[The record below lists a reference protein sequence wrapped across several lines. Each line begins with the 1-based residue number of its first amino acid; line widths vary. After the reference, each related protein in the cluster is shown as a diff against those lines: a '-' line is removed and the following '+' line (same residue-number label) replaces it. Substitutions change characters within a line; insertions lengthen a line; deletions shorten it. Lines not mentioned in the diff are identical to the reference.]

1 MKRFAVLPTLVAILC
16 VLLLASCVT
25 KSPIGDQEYFQGLG
39 LDGEFVITVNADLL
53 DISDYISTEDPA
65 ISYITERMSRL
76 SVALRDRR
84 TDIPLVT
91 TDFSEFDYYGA
102 IEGDFSKNLV
112 NGALSV
118 SSAFSS
124 SKDKKTKL
132 KFFIDNQSGLEAAVP
147 ANGIILFSTS
157 DVVENYKQ
165 TYTEGR
171 TARISDEDALKLASS
186 QIGVYVSNP
195 RTMIELGFDITEQA
209 LENIE
214 TVLLVMDDDMIS
226 VDFRLKSEDLA
237 SSFSVLIKAGYVGNL
252 RREGQKVDVAALK
265 EMFTQELD
273 TVSVNS
279 MPLTQEQ
286 KSSITEVVSSLLDI
300 L

>member
-1 MKRFAVLPTLVAILC
+1 MKRSAVLPTLIAILA

-25 KSPIGDQEYFQGLG
+25 KSPIGDREYFQGLG

-53 DISDYISTEDPA
+53 DVSDYISTEDTA

-84 TDIPLVT
+84 SDIPLVT

-102 IEGDFSKNLV
+102 IEGDFSKSLV
-112 NGALSV
+112 NGALTV

-132 KFFIDNQSGLEAAVP
+132 KFFIDNESGLEAAVP
-147 ANGIILFSTS
+147 ANGIILFSTT
-157 DVVENYKQ
+157 DVVDNYNR
-165 TYTEGR
+165 TYTKDSQ
-171 TARISDEDALKLASS
+171 AHISDEDALKLASS

-214 TVLLVMDDDMIS
+214 TVLLVMDDDVIS

-237 SSFSVLIKAGYVGNL
+237 SSFSILIKAGYVGNL
-252 RREGQKVDVAALK
+252 RREGVKVNVAELK

-279 MPLTQEQ
+279 MPLTEEQ
-286 KSSITEVVSSLLDI
+286 KSSILEVVTSLLDI

>member
-1 MKRFAVLPTLVAILC
+1 MKRSAVLPTLVAILV

-25 KSPIGDQEYFQGLG
+25 KSPIGDREYFQGLG

-53 DISDYISTEDPA
+53 DVSDYISTEDTA

-84 TDIPLVT
+84 SDIPLVT

-102 IEGDFSKNLV
+102 IEGDFSKSLV
-112 NGALSV
+112 NGALTV

-124 SKDKKTKL
+124 SKDKKSKL
-132 KFFIDNQSGLEAAVP
+132 KFFIDNESGLEAAVP
-147 ANGIILFSTS
+147 ANGIILFSTT
-157 DVVENYKQ
+157 DVVDNHNR
-165 TYTEGR
+165 TYTKDSQ
-171 TARISDEDALKLASS
+171 AHISDEDALKLASS

-214 TVLLVMDDDMIS
+214 TVLLVMDDDVIS

-237 SSFSVLIKAGYVGNL
+237 SSFSILIKAGYVGNL
-252 RREGQKVDVAALK
+252 RREGVKVNVAELK

-279 MPLTQEQ
+279 MPLTEEQ
-286 KSSITEVVSSLLDI
+286 KSSILEVVTSLLDI